1 LLHHGNGLRGEFTV
15 AAPNTRRVVF
25 PRSVWVITSHGAA
38 QGGALAPTPAT
49 AVLIVVYRQKNGG
62 LKKIEDWC
70 DLGAI
75 LQRIA

>member
-1 LLHHGNGLRGEFTV
+1 
-15 AAPNTRRVVF
+15 
-25 PRSVWVITSHGAA
+25 
-38 QGGALAPTPAT
+38 LAPTPAT

-62 LKKIEDWC
+62 LKKIEDWW